1 MSERDQTLIGGEF
14 GPARTTTLR
23 RVIDRLMSD
32 GSVVSRLDS
41 SSHEL
46 HPIAIGPA
54 EGAALSRWV
63 QDERASNT
71 IEIGLG
77 YGIST
82 LFICDGLLAQGGGH
96 HLALDP
102 NQTTRFSNCGLQV
115 LEEAGVMDLVEHVS
129 ERSEIALPR
138 LLEEGKRFDLA
149 FVDGNHRFDGVF
161 LDLVHLGRLLD
172 PGKVIVVDDYQLPS
186 VKKAT
191 SFFVANLDW
200 TIEAVC
206 TDEPLHHWAAIRTAV
221 TADERPYDHFV
232 AF

>member
-1 MSERDQTLIGGEF
+1 
-14 GPARTTTLR
+14 
-23 RVIDRLMSD
+23 MSD

-41 SSHEL
+41 SCHEL

-63 QDERASNT
+63 QDERASDT

-102 NQTTRFSNCGLQV
+102 NQTIRFSNCGLQV
-115 LEEAGVMDLVEHVS
+115 LEDAGVMDLVEHIA
-129 ERSEIALPR
+129 EPSEIALPR

-161 LDLVHLGRLLD
+161 LDLVCLGRLLD

-200 TIEAVC
+200 TIEAVS

-221 TADERPYDHFV
+221 TPDERPYDHFV

>member
-1 MSERDQTLIGGEF
+1 VSDVGES
-14 GPARTTTLR
+14 GPARTTTVR
-23 RVIDRLMSD
+23 RVIDRLLSD
-32 GSVVSRLDS
+32 GSVLSRLDG

-46 HPIAIGPA
+46 HPVAIGPA

-63 QDERASNT
+63 ASEHASNT

-82 LFICDGLLAQGGGH
+82 LFICDGLLAGKGGS

-102 NQTTRFSNCGLQV
+102 NQATRFADCGLQV
-115 LEEAGVMDLVEHVS
+115 LQDAGVMDMVEHLA
-129 ERSEIALPR
+129 EPSEIALPR
-138 LLEEGKRFDLA
+138 LLEQGKRFDLA
-149 FVDGNHRFDGVF
+149 FVDGNHRFDGIF
-161 LDLVHLGRLLD
+161 LDLVYLGRLLH

-200 TIEAVC
+200 TIEAVA

-221 TADERPYDHFV
+221 TPDERSYDFF
-232 AF
+232 AEF